1 MAAAWSTE
9 VRRRLLPR
17 VLEPRVVQW
26 RRDLRTILAGI
37 RGERPPAY
45 LLRDGSR
52 YGEARGVAGLATRTL
67 ELAELRRETADAFTL
82 CLRDPS
88 GAELPPVRAGQFFTL
103 LVELD
108 GQQLRRAYSVSSDC
122 RDRSRVELTIK
133 RVADGRVSSWLHQH
147 AAPGM
152 QLRVLGPSGE
162 FGRGLDVA
170 AARELLMIAGG
181 SGITPMMA
189 MLRSYLPAQPELRVT
204 LIYANRSRADVIFA
218 DALAQ
223 LEAEFAP
230 RLRVVHVLEQPP
242 HEWTGARGRCDADTL
257 AAVLDSRPQLIA
269 EHVEVLLCG
278 PTPMM
283 DGARGLLRERGL
295 DDNGARVHVESF
307 VAPQLRAEAQ
317 AQVRGPQPLTV
328 IVEQREIG
336 LVVRPGQTVLEAGL
350 AAGLPL
356 PYSCAMGGCGACK
369 VELERGE
376 VVMRE
381 PNCLSERERAS
392 GHVLACVSNPIS
404 PCRVR
409 VPSRYGALRRE
420 ET

>member
-1 MAAAWSTE
+1 
-9 VRRRLLPR
+9 
-17 VLEPRVVQW
+17 
-26 RRDLRTILAGI
+26 
-37 RGERPPAY
+37 
-45 LLRDGSR
+45 
-52 YGEARGVAGLATRTL
+52 
-67 ELAELRRETADAFTL
+67 
-82 CLRDPS
+82 
-88 GAELPPVRAGQFFTL
+88 
-103 LVELD
+103 
-108 GQQLRRAYSVSSDC
+108 
-122 RDRSRVELTIK
+122 
-133 RVADGRVSSWLHQH
+133 
-147 AAPGM
+147 
-152 QLRVLGPSGE
+152 
-162 FGRGLDVA
+162 FGRGLEVA

-317 AQVRGPQPLTV
+317 AQVRGPQ
-328 IVEQREIG
+328 
-336 LVVRPGQTVLEAGL
+336 
-350 AAGLPL
+350 
-356 PYSCAMGGCGACK
+356 
-369 VELERGE
+369 
-376 VVMRE
+376 
-381 PNCLSERERAS
+381 
-392 GHVLACVSNPIS
+392 
-404 PCRVR
+404 
-409 VPSRYGALRRE
+409 
-420 ET
+420 